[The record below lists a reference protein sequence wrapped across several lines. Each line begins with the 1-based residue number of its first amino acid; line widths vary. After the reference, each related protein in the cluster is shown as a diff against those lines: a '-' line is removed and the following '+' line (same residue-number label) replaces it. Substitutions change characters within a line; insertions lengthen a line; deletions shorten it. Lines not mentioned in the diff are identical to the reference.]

1 MTYERDDSY
10 TLTRGATPLLIS
22 MPHVG
27 TELPEEY
34 AARMIPLAR
43 TVPDTDWHLK
53 ELYDFA
59 AELGAT
65 VIAARYSRYVID
77 LNRPPDNA
85 SLYPGRDTTSLC
97 PLDTFDNEALYL
109 PGQAPSDQEIEQ
121 RRERYWQ
128 PYHAALAAE
137 IERLLEQHGRVWL
150 WDAHSIRSLLPRFFE
165 GRLPDLNFGTADGRS
180 CMPEAAQRVMDAANG
195 ATAYKSVLNGR
206 YKGGY
211 ITRKY
216 GDPARGVQAIQ
227 LEMSQIIYM
236 EETAPF
242 AFDAQ
247 KSAILRPYLRDM
259 VKAFARD

>member
-1 MTYERDDSY
+1 MTNERDACF
-10 TLTRGATPLLIS
+10 TLKRGTTPLLIS

-27 TELPEEY
+27 TELPEEL
-34 AARMIPLAR
+34 AARMIPVAR
-43 TVPDTDWHLK
+43 AVPDTDWHLK
-53 ELYDFA
+53 ELYNFA
-59 AELGAT
+59 DELGAT

-109 PGQAPSDQEIEQ
+109 PGQQPTEQEVAQ
-121 RRERYWQ
+121 RRDRYWQ
-128 PYHAALAAE
+128 PYHDALASE
-137 IERLLEQHGRVWL
+137 IDKLHAQHGRVWL
-150 WDAHSIRSLLPRFFE
+150 WDAHSIRSVLPRFFE
-165 GRLPDLNFGTADGRS
+165 GRLPDLNFGTADGHS
-180 CMPEAAQRVMDAANG
+180 CAPQSSQRVIDAANL

-227 LEMSQIIYM
+227 LEMAQVAYM
-236 EETAPF
+236 DETPPF
-242 AFDAQ
+242 SFDEKKAT
-247 KSAILRPYLRDM
+247 ALRPYLREM
-259 VKAFARD
+259 VRAFAQD